1 MKYTI
6 QHGVERQFSERV
18 NSNLHFILPL
28 LVILAGV
35 TFFLTNAQNGDHKP
49 TKPLTL
55 GIYTIN
61 SPDENKNGNPN
72 GSNAGSGGNSAANN
86 PPAPI
91 AASELGTLAGAG
103 NTGTAAGLPVGGRGS
118 GDIQNAVTPPSNPIT
133 VTPPPAPTVV
143 CTNLTATPVLC
154 TACAPEFLLMAQK
167 KAILAS
173 DGTCYAVDP

>member
-35 TFFLTNAQNGDHKP
+35 TFFLMNAQNSDRKP

-61 SPDENKNGNPN
+61 SPDENKKDNP
-72 GSNAGSGGNSAANN
+72 GGNDTNSDGDNGTTN

-91 AASELGTLAGAG
+91 TVSELDTLAAAG
-103 NTGTAAGLPVGGRGS
+103 NPNSASSALPVGGRGG
-118 GDIQNAVTPPSNPIT
+118 GDIQGET
-133 VTPPPAPTVV
+133 VTTPAVAPVVSTTVSCVEQLTQTTLVCVFPYQYCTIPLAPTLGVK
-143 CTNLTATPVLC
+143 T
-154 TACAPEFLLMAQK
+154 
-167 KAILAS
+167 I
-173 DGTCYAVDP
+173 DGTCVIIN